1 MAREATC
8 PRCGTRREWSGNPWR
23 PFCSERCKLIDLG
36 GWLSGENAI
45 PGESADVVEGDVEG
59 DAPLQQQDRNH

>member
-1 MAREATC
+1 MAQEVAC

-36 GWLSGENAI
+36 GWLTGENAI
-45 PGESADVVEGDVEG
+45 PGEPAEIPDGDS
-59 DAPLQQQDRNH
+59 QKH